1 MTDPGV
7 YSSQVLECFRSPR
20 HAQTG
25 AVDDESGI
33 SATVSEGGA
42 GSRIRLSGVSDGE
55 RWTQLGWRVFGCPH
69 TMAAAE
75 AACRRFEGA
84 AHAAP
89 REFAFV
95 ELVEELGI
103 PVEKTGR
110 VLLLEDAFRA
120 LEAARS
126 GALESAE

>member
-1 MTDPGV
+1 MTEAGA
-7 YSSQVLECFRSPR
+7 YSPRVLEFFRSPR
-20 HAQTG
+20 HAG
-25 AVDDESGI
+25 APSGEPGI
-33 SATVSEGGA
+33 SVAVSEGGA
-42 GSRIRLSGVSDGE
+42 GARIRLAGVSDGE
-55 RWTQLGWRVFGCPH
+55 RWTRLCWQVFGCPH

-95 ELVEELGI
+95 ELVEELAI

-120 LEAARS
+120 LEAARCT
-126 GALESAE
+126 ALESDE